1 MRAAQDISTNVH
13 RAIVRPDRPRLEVL
27 SNRSEADLARRLLLV
42 SNRLPFAAE
51 QENGDYW
58 LRPTNGGLA
67 NALRRIHA
75 KANSLWV
82 GSIDSAVPACDREA
96 QLRDRF
102 AAARLVP
109 IALSDDEV
117 AAYYRHYANGVLW
130 PALHGLSPRSK
141 ADAWSWGMYQS
152 VNERFAKAVVTEWRE
167 GDRIWVH
174 DYQLMLLPAML
185 RARLPD
191 AEIGFFLHT
200 PFPQRHVTALAAW
213 PQLAAGMLGAD
224 IVGLQTR
231 RDADAFEDAIAVNLR
246 ASERHA
252 FAAKPDRRLGRVVAA
267 PIAIDHAWFAER
279 ASHPAV
285 LDQCAS
291 MRASCPGPLFV
302 GVDRLDYTKGIP
314 ERLIAFQRLLDFEP
328 QLRGRACFVQVGVP
342 SRDGVEGYGE
352 IRERVERIVAEIN
365 GTYGTASWTP
375 VKFRCESID
384 ANTLVALYRAANV
397 MVVTPKRD
405 GMNLVAKEFVAS
417 RTDGGGVLVLSRRA
431 GAAEELRAAL
441 QIDPDDVGSI
451 TAAYR
456 RALRMSVAERRARMS
471 RLRARV
477 RRTDVLKWADHF
489 VNARG
494 RDAAMG
500 VRDV

>member
-1 MRAAQDISTNVH
+1 MGAAQDFSANAH
-13 RAIVRPDRPRLEVL
+13 REIIRRERPHLEVL
-27 SNRSEADLARRLLLV
+27 SETGEADSARRLLLV
-42 SNRLPFAAE
+42 SNRLPFAAAE
-51 QENGDYW
+51 ENGQYW

-75 KANSLWV
+75 KSNSLWV
-82 GSIDSAVPACDREA
+82 GSIDAGVTACEMEA

-109 IALSDDEV
+109 VALSEDEM

-141 ADAWSWGMYQS
+141 ADRCSWAMYRS
-152 VNERFAKAVVTEWRE
+152 VNERFAAAVLTEWKK

-200 PFPQRHVTALAAW
+200 PFPQRHMTALAAW
-213 PQLAAGMLGAD
+213 PQLAAGILGAD
-224 IVGLQTR
+224 IIGLQTR
-231 RDADAFEDAIAVNLR
+231 RDADAFEDAVGFNLR
-246 ASERHA
+246 ASSSHA
-252 FAAKPDRRLGRVVAA
+252 FAVEPDRRLARVVAA

-285 LDQCAS
+285 MEQCAS
-291 MRASCPGPLFV
+291 LRATCPGPLFV

-314 ERLIAFQRLLDFEP
+314 ERLIAFQRLLEFEP
-328 QLRGRACFVQVGVP
+328 QLRGRACFVQVGIP
-342 SRDGVEGYGE
+342 SREGVEGYSEVREE
-352 IRERVERIVAEIN
+352 IERIVREIN
-365 GTYGTASWTP
+365 AAYGTGSWTP
-375 VKFRCESID
+375 VRFRCESID
-384 ANTLVALYRAANV
+384 ANSLVALYRAANV

-417 RTDGGGVLVLSRRA
+417 RTDCDGALVLSRTA
-431 GAAEELRAAL
+431 GAAEELRAAML
-441 QIDPDDVGSI
+441 IDPDDVGSI
-451 TAAYR
+451 TVAYR
-456 RALRMSVAERRARMS
+456 RALCMSATERRARMR

-477 RRTDVLKWADHF
+477 QGTDVLKWADHF
-489 VNARG
+489 LNARV
-494 RDAAMG
+494 RAAAVG